1 MEQPYKRYFKKQ
13 EELISSNVPQSV
25 RPEHLKK
32 VVKIGSVA
40 KVDIED
46 EEDEDE
52 DIIEEDLLKNK
63 DERKEILDCDTKEL
77 LLKQKNKSI

>member
-1 MEQPYKRYFKKQ
+1 MIKQYKKYFKKQ
-13 EELISSNVPQSV
+13 EEIVSSDVPQSV

-40 KVDIED
+40 KVEIED
-46 EEDEDE
+46 EEDE